1 MNSTAVLFPFLLIG
15 VVSMQDA
22 ENYCLTTLR
31 VSHYKLE
38 ILNTFNPLYYFMV
51 AYNQFCHAL
60 S

>member
-31 VSHYKLE
+31 VFHYKLE

-51 AYNQFCHAL
+51 A
-60 S
+60 